1 MKVVLLE
8 DLPGKGKAGEI
19 KEVSKGYARNFLLPR
34 GLALL
39 ATPTVIKQ
47 VESRLE
53 KEKLEESIDRDKLV
67 ELAQQIEGREIRF
80 KARMGAGERLF
91 GSITAA
97 DVAEELKRAI
107 GSPIDKKKI
116 DIEKSL
122 RKTGSYEVA
131 VKLASDI
138 NPQITV
144 VIEEEKEAEEKAVK
158 KAKKKPEKGAEK
170 KTEKKAE
177 KEAEE
182 KAEKKAEKKPEKG
195 VEKKTEKKAK
205 TEKKTEKGAEK
216 KTEKKAEKKPEKKTE
231 KKAEKEKD

>member
-8 DLPGKGKAGEI
+8 DLPGRGKAGEI

-39 ATPTVIKQ
+39 ATPAVIKQ

-53 KEKLEESIDRDKLV
+53 QEKIEESIDRDKLV
-67 ELAQQIEGREIRF
+67 ELAQQIEGKEIRF
-80 KARMGAGERLF
+80 QARMGAGERLF

-97 DVAEELKRAI
+97 DVAEKLSQAI
-107 GSPIDKKKI
+107 GSVIDKKKI

-122 RKTGSYEVA
+122 RKTGIHQVA
-131 VKLASDI
+131 VKLASDL

-144 VIEEEKEAEEKAVK
+144 VIEEEQETETEA
-158 KAKKKPEKGAEK
+158 

-177 KEAEE
+177 KKTE
-182 KAEKKAEKKPEKG
+182 KETEKKAEKK
-195 VEKKTEKKAK
+195 T
-205 TEKKTEKGAEK
+205 EK
-216 KTEKKAEKKPEKKTE
+216 KTEKKAEKKTEKKKEKKAEKKTEKKTE
-231 KKAEKEKD
+231 KKAEKKTEKKSKAKEKEEEEEEKD

>member
-19 KEVSKGYARNFLLPR
+19 KEVSKGYARHFLLPR
-34 GLALL
+34 GLALV
-39 ATPTVIKQ
+39 ATPAVMKQ

-53 KEKLEESIDRDKLV
+53 KERLEENIDREKLV
-67 ELAQQIEGREIRF
+67 ELAQQIEGKEIRF

-97 DVAEELKRAI
+97 DVAEELSRAI
-107 GSPIDKKKI
+107 GSVIGKKKI

-131 VKLASDI
+131 VKLASDL

-144 VIEEEKEAEEKAVK
+144 VIEEEKETET
-158 KAKKKPEKGAEK
+158 GSEK
-170 KTEKKAE
+170 KV
-177 KEAEE
+177 
-182 KAEKKAEKKPEKG
+182 EKKAEKKA
-195 VEKKTEKKAK
+195 KKK
-205 TEKKTEKGAEK
+205 TEKKTEKKVAKEK
-216 KTEKKAEKKPEKKTE
+216 AKAKAKEQEEKEK
-231 KKAEKEKD
+231 EKEKD

>member
-8 DLPGKGKAGEI
+8 DLPGRGKAGEI
-19 KEVSKGYARNFLLPR
+19 KEVSKGYAKNFLLPR

-53 KEKLEESIDRDKLV
+53 KEKLEGSIDRDKLV

-97 DVAEELKRAI
+97 DVAEELSRAI
-107 GSPIDKKKI
+107 GSVIDKKKI

-144 VIEEEKEAEEKAVK
+144 VIEGEKEEGEEIETKAEKKTKTEKKTEK
-158 KAKKKPEKGAEK
+158 KAEKKTKTAKKTEK

-177 KEAEE
+177 KEEE
-182 KAEKKAEKKPEKG
+182 K
-195 VEKKTEKKAK
+195 
-205 TEKKTEKGAEK
+205 
-216 KTEKKAEKKPEKKTE
+216 
-231 KKAEKEKD
+231 D

>member
-34 GLALL
+34 GLALV
-39 ATPTVIKQ
+39 ATSTVIKQ
-47 VESRLE
+47 VESNLE

-80 KARMGAGERLF
+80 KARMGDGERLF

-97 DVAEELKRAI
+97 DVAEELSQAI
-107 GSPIDKKKI
+107 GSVIDKKKI

-122 RKTGSYEVA
+122 RKTGSYEVV
-131 VKLASDI
+131 VKLASDL

-144 VIEEEKEAEEKAVK
+144 VIEEEKET
-158 KAKKKPEKGAEK
+158 
-170 KTEKKAE
+170 KTE
-177 KEAEE
+177 
-182 KAEKKAEKKPEKG
+182 
-195 VEKKTEKKAK
+195 
-205 TEKKTEKGAEK
+205 
-216 KTEKKAEKKPEKKTE
+216 TEKKAEKKTAKKKEKGKEKEEEKKTAKKKE
-231 KKAEKEKD
+231 KGKEKEEEKD

>member
-34 GLALL
+34 GLALV
-39 ATPTVIKQ
+39 ATSTVIKQ
-47 VESRLE
+47 VESNLE

-80 KARMGAGERLF
+80 KARMGDGERLF

-97 DVAEELKRAI
+97 DVAEELSQAI
-107 GSPIDKKKI
+107 GSVIDKKKI

-122 RKTGSYEVA
+122 RKTGSYEVV
-131 VKLASDI
+131 VKLASDL

-144 VIEEEKEAEEKAVK
+144 VIEEEKET
-158 KAKKKPEKGAEK
+158 
-170 KTEKKAE
+170 KTE
-177 KEAEE
+177 
-182 KAEKKAEKKPEKG
+182 
-195 VEKKTEKKAK
+195 
-205 TEKKTEKGAEK
+205 
-216 KTEKKAEKKPEKKTE
+216 TEKKAEKKTAKKKEKGKEKEEEKKTAKKKEKGKEKEEE
-231 KKAEKEKD
+231 KKTAKKKEKGKEKEEEKD

>member
-1 MKVVLLE
+1 MKIVLLE
-8 DLPGKGKAGEI
+8 DLPGRGKAGEI

-39 ATPTVIKQ
+39 ATPTIIKQ

-53 KEKLEESIDRDKLV
+53 KEKLEESLDRDKLV

-97 DVAEELKRAI
+97 DVAEELSRAI
-107 GSPIDKKKI
+107 GSVIDKKKI

-144 VIEEEKEAEEKAVK
+144 VIEEEKEEGEGEGEGEETETKAEK
-158 KAKKKPEKGAEK
+158 KTKTAKKAEK
-170 KTEKKAE
+170 KTEKE
-177 KEAEE
+177 EE
-182 KAEKKAEKKPEKG
+182 K
-195 VEKKTEKKAK
+195 
-205 TEKKTEKGAEK
+205 
-216 KTEKKAEKKPEKKTE
+216 
-231 KKAEKEKD
+231 D

>member
-19 KEVSKGYARNFLLPR
+19 KEVSKGYARHFLLPR
-34 GLALL
+34 GLAVL

-53 KEKLEESIDRDKLV
+53 KEKLEESIDHDKLV
-67 ELAQQIEGREIRF
+67 ELAQQIEGREIHFR
-80 KARMGAGERLF
+80 ARMGTGERLF

-97 DVAEELKRAI
+97 DVAEELSQAI
-107 GSPIDKKKI
+107 GSVVDKKKV

-131 VKLASDI
+131 VKLASDV

-144 VIEEEKEAEEKAVK
+144 VIEEEKETETEAEK
-158 KAKKKPEKGAEK
+158 KAEK

-177 KEAEE
+177 KQTE
-182 KAEKKAEKKPEKG
+182 KKKAEKK
-195 VEKKTEKKAK
+195 
-205 TEKKTEKGAEK
+205 AEK
-216 KTEKKAEKKPEKKTE
+216 KTEKKAEKK
-231 KKAEKEKD
+231 AEKEKEKEEEKD